1 MVEATIRIVHLP
13 DDNGIGDSVR
23 PLTQSTDALSV
34 SSRRI

>member
-13 DDNGIGDSVR
+13 DDNGIGDGVR

-34 SSRRI
+34 SSRRL